1 MPAELQPAQIDELVA
16 RALRRRADLLPRLA
30 ALRLVNDR
38 GDGLEGLV
46 IERLGPV
53 LIAQLH
59 EGRLCAGA
67 ETLRPVCERLAA
79 QLGASA
85 VYRKTFPRD
94 RSRALAR
101 LEAQLTDPAPWIGAA
116 ARPEIVIDED
126 GLRLIVRPYDG
137 YSTGLFLEHRDNRAL
152 VRRRAAGRRVL
163 NLFAYTCGFSVAALA
178 GGAAEVVSVDLSRKF
193 LDWGRRNLLGNLPDR
208 NTHAGE
214 APAGDDDARGAAS
227 QPSDARTALE
237 SRRAEFVCSDAF
249 EYYRRA
255 ARQGRRFDLVI
266 LDPPTFSRQ
275 KHSRRVFSIER
286 DLDRLVRGA
295 VELLDRGGVLL
306 LCCNHRATTP
316 ARLAAAA
323 RAAAG
328 ARLRRPLETPGL
340 PADFRGDPDYA
351 RSLWAWLD

>member
-1 MPAELQPAQIDELVA
+1 LPAELQPEQIDELVG

-38 GDGLEGLV
+38 GDGLDGLV

-59 EGRLCAGA
+59 EGRLCAGSEA
-67 ETLRPVCERLAA
+67 LRPVCERLAA
-79 QLGASA
+79 QLGAGA

-94 RSRALAR
+94 RSAALAR
-101 LEAQLTDPAPWIGAA
+101 LEAQLTDPTPWIGAA
-116 ARPEIVIDED
+116 APPEIVIDED

-152 VRRRAAGRRVL
+152 VRRRAEGRRVL
-163 NLFAYTCGFSVAALA
+163 NLFAYTCAFSVAALA
-178 GGAAEVVSVDLSRKF
+178 GGAAEIVSVDLSRKF
-193 LDWGRRNLLGNLPDR
+193 LDWGRRNLLANR
-208 NTHAGE
+208 
-214 APAGDDDARGAAS
+214 PAGQA
-227 QPSDARTALE
+227 ALE
-237 SRRAEFVCSDAF
+237 SRQMEFVCSDVF
-249 EYYRRA
+249 DYYKRA
-255 ARQGRRFDLVI
+255 ARQNRRFDLVI

-295 VELLDRGGVLL
+295 VELLDREGILL
-306 LCCNHRATTP
+306 LCCNHRGTTP
-316 ARLAAAA
+316 ERLAAAG
-323 RAAAG
+323 RSAAG
-328 ARLRRPLETPGL
+328 RRLRRATEAPAL

-351 RSLWAWLD
+351 KSLWAWLD

>member
-1 MPAELQPAQIDELVA
+1 LPAELQPAQIDELVA
-16 RALRRRADLLPRLA
+16 RALRRRADLLPRRA

-59 EGRLCAGA
+59 EGRLCAGV
-67 ETLRPVCERLAA
+67 ESLRPVCERLAA

-94 RSRALAR
+94 RSAALAR

-116 ARPEIVIDED
+116 APFEIVIDED

-152 VRRRAAGRRVL
+152 VRRRADGRRVL
-163 NLFAYTCGFSVAALA
+163 NLFAYTCAFSVAALA
-178 GGAAEVVSVDLSRKF
+178 GAAAEIVSVDLSRKF
-193 LDWGRRNLLGNLPDR
+193 LDWGRRNVLANLPADQ
-208 NTHAGE
+208 A
-214 APAGDDDARGAAS
+214 
-227 QPSDARTALE
+227 ALE
-237 SRRAEFVCSDAF
+237 SRRAEFVCSDVF

-275 KHSRRVFSIER
+275 KRSRRVFSIER

-316 ARLAAAA
+316 ERLAAAA

-328 ARLRRPLETPGL
+328 ARLRRAVETPGL

-351 RSLWAWLD
+351 KSLWAWLD